1 MKSFREFPTEAGI
14 CDIIMSRLLWGVVL
28 LSEKLDRS
36 DMMKSMQSEARKA
49 VKTVARKARVGRS
62 AYVMDPECLAL
73 LEDFRLVDDDFMSKC
88 LENAPEC
95 IELMLRI
102 IIGKKDLKVVKS
114 QTEYP
119 IKSLQGRG
127 VRFDVFAKDSEGR
140 EYDIEIQRSDCGA
153 EPRRARYNSA
163 LMDANALKSGE
174 DFGALRDT
182 YVIFITENDVMGGGK
197 EIYEI
202 DRTIRQMRGKK
213 FGDGSHIVYVNGA
226 TRSETEV
233 GKLVHDLLCRDA
245 AKMHFDVLKKRV
257 SQFKNSEEGR
267 RTMCK
272 AVEELV
278 KRGEARGEARGEVR
292 GEARGKAEG
301 KRETMFATAKR
312 MIESGM
318 LAVKDIAKFSGLS
331 LAQVK
336 KLQAEMA

>member
-1 MKSFREFPTEAGI
+1 MKSFREFLPEAGI

-36 DMMKSMQSEARKA
+36 DMTKSMQSEARKA

-73 LEDFRLVDDDFMSKC
+73 LEDFRLMDDDFMSKC

-140 EYDIEIQRSDCGA
+140 EYDIEIQRSDRGA

-182 YVIFITENDVMGGGK
+182 YVIFITENDVMGDGQ
-197 EIYEI
+197 EVYVY
-202 DRTIRQMRGKK
+202 DRTEKTSGRIL
-213 FGDGSHIVYVNGA
+213 GDGTHIIYVNGA
-226 TRSETEV
+226 TRSETEI
-233 GKLVHDLLCRDA
+233 GRLIHDLLCRDA
-245 AKMHFDVLKKRV
+245 AKMHFDVLRKRV

-267 RTMCK
+267 HYMCK
-272 AVEELV
+272 AMEEFGN
-278 KRGEARGEARGEVR
+278 RREAR

-301 KRETMFATAKR
+301 KRENMFATAKR
-312 MIESGM
+312 MLKDGI
-318 LAVKDIAKFSGLS
+318 LALKDIARYSGLS